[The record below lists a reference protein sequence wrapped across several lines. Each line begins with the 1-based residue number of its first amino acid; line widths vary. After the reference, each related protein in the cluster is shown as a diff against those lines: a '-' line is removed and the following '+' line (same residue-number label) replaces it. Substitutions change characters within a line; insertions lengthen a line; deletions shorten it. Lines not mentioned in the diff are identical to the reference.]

1 VRKIKLITDST
12 CDLSN
17 ELIDKLDLEVIPLYV
32 NFLNQE
38 YLDGVD
44 IDTKKLYQKVEELN
58 TLPKTSAASPGDFV
72 TVFEKYLNQDYEVIY
87 IGIGSKFSGT
97 FNSANVARN
106 ILGKEHIYLIDSM
119 NLSSG
124 IGLLLLKT
132 HTMIE
137 AGKEVNE
144 IVREM
149 EDIVPKVRSQFVIDT
164 LDYLYK
170 GGRLNALSA
179 IAGKV
184 LHIHPI
190 IKVKDGAMLV
200 GKKVR
205 GTMKKAIMA
214 MVDEAKE
221 IKGNIDSEFM
231 MITHS
236 MAYDTYPMVK
246 KEIDDHFEIKDVY
259 ETSAGCVIST
269 HCGKGTIGILYIEK

>member
-1 VRKIKLITDST
+1 MRKIKLITDST
-12 CDLSN
+12 CDLSK
-17 ELIDKLDLEVIPLYV
+17 ELIDKLNLEVIPLYV
-32 NFLNQE
+32 NFLDKE
-38 YLDGVD
+38 YLDGID
-44 IDTKKLYQKVEELN
+44 IDTEKLYQKVEELN
-58 TLPKTSAASPGDFV
+58 MLPKTSAASPGDFV
-72 TVFEKYLNQDYEVIY
+72 TVFEKYLNQGYEVIY

-106 ILGKEHIYLIDSM
+106 ILGSEHIYLIDSM

-137 AGKEVNE
+137 AGKEINE
-144 IVREM
+144 IVKEM

-221 IKGNIDSEFM
+221 IKDNIDPEFM

-246 KEIDDHFEIKDVY
+246 QEIDAHFEIKDVY